1 MQNDFIFP
9 CANLEEVEGGGVSG
23 LKKLKRN
30 IKHTDSKIT
39 KSSNSSTPLLAN
51 KYVPQLTIIG
61 QNCIEKNLSEV

>member
-39 KSSNSSTPLLAN
+39 KSSNSSTPPPPCKQVCSSTNDHWTELYR
-51 KYVPQLTIIG
+51 KEFI
-61 QNCIEKNLSEV
+61 